1 MYCVSE
7 TELEVRYYETD
18 LMGIVHHSNYVRY
31 FECARHKFLIDAGLP
46 ITELEKRGI
55 MMPVVSVEVNYR
67 APAKMGDVLKLVSR
81 IEKEPMAKVEVITEI
96 FRQDGTKICDGKV
109 VLGFIHSDTRRPTR
123 TPSYFMDALK
133 SLNEKQGHDID
144 K

>member
-109 VLGFIHSDTRRPTR
+109 VLGFIHSDTRKPTR
-123 TPSYFMDALK
+123 VPSYFMDALNG
-133 SLNEKQGHDID
+133 LNEKQGHDID